1 MTKVHGKRYA
11 YKFDFHGLMAA
22 CQAQAQ
28 GNSGGDPTMTYTK
41 YHHHQSELGA
51 ALYPA
56 HHHSPGKLSS
66 ILPPPPPGVVPP
78 ASPFPAPPYCWTS
91 AAANAASAASLS
103 SIYSVAANSMHHPPG
118 VARYPYPNS
127 TPNWNGVDDLFLIYL
142 GINKNWYA
150 WTQALLTVS
159 FVTAVG
165 QKHWKNPEE
174 HSSLPKN
181 YLFCDLPL
189 GHCTGFRCCTGKS
202 GATAKEFY
210 FF

>member
-28 GNSGGDPTMTYTK
+28 GNSGGDPAMSYTK
-41 YHHHQSELGA
+41 YHHHQSDLGA

-78 ASPFPAPPYCWTS
+78 TSPFPAPPYCWTS

-103 SIYSVAANSMHHPPG
+103 SIYSAAANSMHHPPG

-127 TPNWNGVDDLFLIYL
+127 TPNWNVALRDLFLGYVKQDLMCLNSGLIQ
-142 GINKNWYA
+142 G
-150 WTQALLTVS
+150 S
-159 FVTAVG
+159 F
-165 QKHWKNPEE
+165 
-174 HSSLPKN
+174 
-181 YLFCDLPL
+181 
-189 GHCTGFRCCTGKS
+189 
-202 GATAKEFY
+202 FY
-210 FF
+210 RGGLEILY

>member
-28 GNSGGDPTMTYTK
+28 GNSGGDPTMSYTK
-41 YHHHQSELGA
+41 YHHHQSDLGA

-56 HHHSPGKLSS
+56 HHHSAGKLSS

-78 ASPFPAPPYCWTS
+78 TSPFPAPPYCWTS

-127 TPNWNGVDDLFLIYL
+127 APN
-142 GINKNWYA
+142 
-150 WTQALLTVS
+150 
-159 FVTAVG
+159 
-165 QKHWKNPEE
+165 
-174 HSSLPKN
+174 
-181 YLFCDLPL
+181 
-189 GHCTGFRCCTGKS
+189 
-202 GATAKEFY
+202 
-210 FF
+210 

>member
-28 GNSGGDPTMTYTK
+28 GSSGGDTAMSYTK
-41 YHHHQSELGA
+41 YHHHQSDLGA

-78 ASPFPAPPYCWTS
+78 TSPFPAPPYCWTS

-103 SIYSVAANSMHHPPG
+103 SIYSAAATSMHHPAG

-127 TPNWNGVDDLFLIYL
+127 APNWNLAVRDLFLGYVKRDLIYL
-142 GINKNWYA
+142 NSGLIPGPFF
-150 WTQALLTVS
+150 Q
-159 FVTAVG
+159 
-165 QKHWKNPEE
+165 
-174 HSSLPKN
+174 HSEL
-181 YLFCDLPL
+181 
-189 GHCTGFRCCTGKS
+189 
-202 GATAKEFY
+202 
-210 FF
+210 